1 MPPVPRSFFF
11 KIRPPARELHKLF
24 IRANRKDMMDAVER
38 ASLLSKSGRNNLIIC
53 SINNNLMQITSNSEE
68 GNVKEDLIIESN
80 GGSLDIGFNSKY
92 ILDALKVIDDEEI
105 RMEFNTG
112 ITPCLIKPVEGDRY
126 EYLILP
132 VRIPAR

>member
-1 MPPVPRSFFF
+1 MDEGENSMQEERRIALCKWIDKHFD
-11 KIRPPARELHKLF
+11 L
-24 IRANRKDMMDAVER
+24 MDAVER
-38 ASLLSKSGRNNLIIC
+38 ASLLSKSGRNNLIVC
-53 SINNNLMQITSNSEE
+53 SINNNLMEITSNSEE
-68 GNVKEDLIIESN
+68 GNVKEDLITESS
-80 GGSLDIGFNSKY
+80 GGSLYIGFNSKY